1 MLGNIRNNGFLQ
13 AIGAQQEEETQH
25 RLIRWGRPLSSI
37 FTPPQATPP
46 SLHEVTIGGQMCME
60 DSAIQKIACFHTYK
74 WGRGVLNGFAAP
86 SERVR

>member
-1 MLGNIRNNGFLQ
+1 
-13 AIGAQQEEETQH
+13 
-25 RLIRWGRPLSSI
+25 
-37 FTPPQATPP
+37 
-46 SLHEVTIGGQMCME
+46 MCME